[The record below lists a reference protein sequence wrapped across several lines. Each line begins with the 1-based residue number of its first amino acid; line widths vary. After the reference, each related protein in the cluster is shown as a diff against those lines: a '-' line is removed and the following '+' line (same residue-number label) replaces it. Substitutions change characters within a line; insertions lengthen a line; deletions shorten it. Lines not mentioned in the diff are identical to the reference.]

1 MEELVE
7 KYHEAERRDNSLFF
21 TISNFE
27 STRLP
32 ILSLGAQSILE
43 ILCKFEHKTG
53 FIRISNGTVAFT
65 KKGLIEAQKRTRDWC

>member
-7 KYHEAERRDNSLFF
+7 KYHEAERRGNSLFF
-21 TISNFE
+21 TINNFE